1 MGIIQRQ
8 SIKGTIYSYIGVIIG
23 FVTTALFFPRILS
36 TEEIGLLKL
45 LVSFS
50 IIFAQLGSLG
60 FNSVLYRLF
69 PYFRNPQKGH
79 NGFLS
84 VAMIVSILGTLISFI
99 LLKLLSATI
108 ISNNIESSTL
118 FVDYFYLLY
127 PLILF
132 TIFFNLFDTYN
143 RALYDAV
150 SGTILKELV
159 QRIFILLSIIVY
171 FFDLISV
178 KQFVYAYTISLS
190 LPTLILYLLLVKRK
204 HFLLSK
210 PSHLFTKPM
219 IKDMIDLSFFGII
232 GGFGS
237 MAIFQVDSILIN
249 KYLGLGPTGIYATN
263 FYFGSLILIS
273 SRTLLR
279 ISATVISESWKR
291 NDLIN
296 IADVYKKSAIN
307 QAVISLILF
316 VLLWLNIENIY
327 HILPEKFAIGKWVI
341 FYIGLANVIEM
352 STGANSMI
360 IQTSKYYRVNTV
372 FIFIWLGLLI
382 LTNILLIPVYGI
394 TGAAIGTLFSNAFT
408 NLLRFGFLRIK
419 FNMQPF
425 GYKSLTLLLIGAG
438 SYLAA
443 AYIPRLNNFIFDI
456 IVRSGVCIVL
466 FVFLVIRLKISEEI
480 NKEYTS
486 LIQKILS

>member
-8 SIKGTIYSYIGVIIG
+8 TVRGTIFSYIGVVIG
-23 FVTTALFFPRILS
+23 FVTTAILFPRILS

-69 PYFRNPQKGH
+69 PYFRNPDKGH
-79 NGFLS
+79 NGFLT
-84 VAMIVSILGTLISFI
+84 VAIFVTISGTIFSFI
-99 LLKLLSATI
+99 LLKFLSAII
-108 ISNNIESSTL
+108 ISNNIDGSPL

-132 TIFFNLFDTYN
+132 TVFFNLFDTYN
-143 RALYDAV
+143 RVLYDAIA
-150 SGTILKELV
+150 GTVLKEVV
-159 QRIFILLSIIVY
+159 QRIFILLSIVVY
-171 FFDLISV
+171 FFDLISIS
-178 KQFVYAYTISLS
+178 QFVFAYVISLS
-190 LPTLILYLLLVKRK
+190 LPTIILYFLLVKRK
-204 HFLLSK
+204 HFILSK
-210 PSHLFTKPM
+210 PSQLFTKPM
-219 IKDMIDLSFFGII
+219 IKEMIDLSFFGIV

-249 KYLGLGPTGIYATN
+249 KYLGLGFTGIYATN

-273 SRTLLR
+273 SRTLQK
-279 ISATVISESWKR
+279 ISATVISESWKS

-296 IADVYKKSAIN
+296 ISEVYKKSVIN
-307 QAVISLILF
+307 QAVISVILF
-316 VLLWLNIENIY
+316 ALLWVNIDNIY
-327 HILPEKFAIGKWVI
+327 NILPEKFEIGKWVI
-341 FYIGLANVIEM
+341 FFIGLANVIEM
-352 STGANSMI
+352 STGVNSMI
-360 IQTSKYYRVNTV
+360 IQTSKYYRVNTI

-382 LTNILLIPVYGI
+382 VTNILLIPRYGI

-408 NLLRFGFLRIK
+408 NLLRFGFLKIR

-425 GYKSLTLLLIGAG
+425 DYKILLLIFIGVL
-438 SYLAA
+438 SYFSA
-443 AYIPRLNNFIFDI
+443 AYIPKMGHFIIDI
-456 IVRSGVCIVL
+456 IIRSSVCLIL

-480 NKEYTS
+480 NKEYS
-486 LIQKILS
+486 LFLKRIKK